1 MNENEIRLSDKL
13 GPVVVSA
20 GRRVDPPGAETP
32 RFPAQ
37 NVPEVQAEVEQYL
50 LRCGPVAVVASAACG
65 ADLIVL
71 QAARVPRY
79 VLLPSSPEEFRKSS
93 VTDRPGAWGAIYD
106 DILHHS
112 SVEVLEVPAGHEG
125 YVEVNRRL
133 MDKAQALAGDLGT
146 TIAVLVIWNGE
157 SRGEDDVTAHFLRE
171 ANERYLPVTEIVT
184 L

>member
-1 MNENEIRLSDKL
+1 MNADEIPLTDKP

-20 GRRVDPPGAETP
+20 GRRVDAPDAETP

-37 NVPEVQAEVEQYL
+37 NVPSVRAKVEQYL
-50 LRCGPVAVVASAACG
+50 LQCRPAALVSSAACG

-71 QAARVPRY
+71 QAARAPRY

-93 VTDRPGAWGAIYD
+93 VTDRPGEWAAIYE
-106 DILHHS
+106 DILGNS
-112 SVEVLEVPAGHEG
+112 NVEVHEVPAGHEG

-133 MDKAQALAGDLGT
+133 MDKAHALAADLGT
-146 TIAVLVIWNGE
+146 TVAVLVIWNGE
-157 SRGEDDVTAHFLRE
+157 SRGEDDVTAHFLWE
-171 ANERYLPVTEIVT
+171 ANERYLPVTEIAT